1 MYKDLRLNL
10 AQCVCMG
17 YMGSWTLSLG
27 ERYHTQ
33 ELMSFHFIFVANFIH
48 DKNPLYGNVC
58 FYTIDM
64 YHETVASLVYSS
76 VANFDIVAL
85 KQVVN
90 SHIVHTVVQLTNKRL
105 C

>member
-1 MYKDLRLNL
+1 
-10 AQCVCMG
+10 
-17 YMGSWTLSLG
+17 
-27 ERYHTQ
+27 
-33 ELMSFHFIFVANFIH
+33 MSFHFIFVANFIR

-64 YHETVASLVYSS
+64 YHKTVASLVYSS

-85 KQVVN
+85 KQVY
-90 SHIVHTVVQLTNKRL
+90 SKFTYIVHAVIQLTNKRL